1 MADNPTTLPLD
12 PRLQASLM
20 DLMDASVNR
29 ARSQEPIH
37 NAAMAMAAHM
47 APGYA
52 QSAMGPLKPRTDPN
66 TIKPLKGGTG
76 SNDNGPGGTSSLLAG
91 LLSALAMGG
100 PGAGGNL
107 GKLIQDLIKL
117 FQHGGRDTVQ
127 GNKPFGGGA
136 LTGPQNPADVMHFLG
151 SRRTRARRRT
161 VRSGTWRRI
170 PRSRI
175 RTTSSTIRPFSIH
188 SRSGRPIRVT
198 APALGRAWPRSMAA
212 AAASGT
218 GSIPTRN
225 S

>member
-151 SRRTRARRRT
+151 FAPNEGATPNGPIGNVETNTSFAYPNDIFNDPTFLNSLPIGPT
-161 VRSGTWRRI
+161 DPSNGTGI
-170 PRSRI
+170 GP
-175 RTTSSTIRPFSIH
+175 
-188 SRSGRPIRVT
+188 G
-198 APALGRAWPRSMAA
+198 MAA
-212 AAASGT
+212 FYGSG
-218 GSIPTRN
+218 GGERYGIDPN
-225 S
+225 EE